1 MEIGIINLPDGEYD
15 TVWSGYEM
23 TINGVVY
30 ETEVGV
36 KCIRCEKRIKIISN
50 KAILL

>member
-15 TVWSGYEM
+15 TVWSGYKM

-36 KCIRCEKRIKIISN
+36 KCIHCEKRIKIVN
-50 KAILL
+50 KKVFLL